1 MPYLINNY
9 DGSTR
14 LALAD
19 GVIDNSTSLNLVGKN
34 VSDFGQAQNENFVYL
49 LENFADSTPPRNPVT
64 GQLWYDVSGAGL
76 NYYNSARWVPLNQLN
91 TDPNSVEP
99 NALFYNTLTNQVFVY
114 NATTSTLVGPETVP
128 GFGITK
134 LSSVSLLDNLF
145 PSQVHPVIEIIVAN
159 EIVGVISTTSFFVNS
174 SNSIPGISYV
184 NRGITLKYPN
194 SNNFPLFGTSV
205 YSNLATTAT
214 NVGGGSTGSVV
225 YQNSTGTTTHLN
237 IASAGSM
244 LISTGSAPAWQLPN
258 NISVNTATNLAGP
271 NSNAVGAMPYQNAS
285 GSTKFVSL
293 SPTLGSLLTSGVI
306 SPVWVSTSSI
316 TVANSI
322 NASHATTS
330 SYATTSTYTDS
341 FNTATLVSHSVY
353 TDSFNTAT
361 LVSHSVYTDSFNT
374 ATLVTYS
381 VFSEVAGDAL
391 NFNTGT
397 LVAEA
402 VYADSF
408 NTATL
413 VSLAANATHA
423 SNASTSTYAATAIH
437 AISAETVP
445 WSGVT
450 APPSFSYLPVG
461 CVIMWYGDPLEIPVG
476 WQICDGTNR
485 TPNLVGRFAVGVGF
499 NGGPFNLGDTGGSS
513 DAIVPSHSHDI
524 NISHRLTDPG
534 HHHAS
539 NYDNRTPG
547 SIDSPGAGSEIGGSG
562 YDWTFPTTTSP
573 TNIDLTIDASI
584 VAQGENPTN
593 ANLPPYYAIYY
604 IMKIFP

>member
-1 MPYLINNY
+1 
-9 DGSTR
+9 
-14 LALAD
+14 
-19 GVIDNSTSLNLVGKN
+19 
-34 VSDFGQAQNENFVYL
+34 
-49 LENFADSTPPRNPVT
+49 
-64 GQLWYDVSGAGL
+64 
-76 NYYNSARWVPLNQLN
+76 
-91 TDPNSVEP
+91 
-99 NALFYNTLTNQVFVY
+99 
-114 NATTSTLVGPETVP
+114 
-128 GFGITK
+128 
-134 LSSVSLLDNLF
+134 
-145 PSQVHPVIEIIVAN
+145 
-159 EIVGVISTTSFFVNS
+159 
-174 SNSIPGISYV
+174 
-184 NRGITLKYPN
+184 
-194 SNNFPLFGTSV
+194 
-205 YSNLATTAT
+205 
-214 NVGGGSTGSVV
+214 
-225 YQNSTGTTTHLN
+225 
-237 IASAGSM
+237 
-244 LISTGSAPAWQLPN
+244 
-258 NISVNTATNLAGP
+258 
-271 NSNAVGAMPYQNAS
+271 
-285 GSTKFVSL
+285 
-293 SPTLGSLLTSGVI
+293 
-306 SPVWVSTSSI
+306 
-316 TVANSI
+316 
-322 NASHATTS
+322 
-330 SYATTSTYTDS
+330 
-341 FNTATLVSHSVY
+341 
-353 TDSFNTAT
+353 
-361 LVSHSVYTDSFNT
+361 
-374 ATLVTYS
+374 LVTYS

-476 WQICDGTNR
+476 WQICDGTNL